1 MAYSCLN
8 FQRAPE
14 GMSSESYIWD
24 LGEAQRGQ
32 VTREGEGAGQR
43 PANALGEVEAAGP
56 ALGSQALEEAS
67 GSSFPCPG
75 SGAVKRSHSR
85 SRSSLHF
92 RILNQG
98 IRNQTP
104 GSPTLGPQR
113 AYQRVPSRLRR
124 DPGGGKGPPSR
135 LSLIPGR

>member
-32 VTREGEGAGQR
+32 VTWEGRGAGQR
-43 PANALGEVEAAGP
+43 PAKARGEVEAAGP
-56 ALGSQALEEAS
+56 ALGSQTLEEAS

-75 SGAVKRSHSR
+75 SGAVRRSHSR
-85 SRSSLHF
+85 SRNSLHF

-98 IRNQTP
+98 IQNQTP
-104 GSPTLGPQR
+104 GVPTRGAWR

-124 DPGGGKGPPSR
+124 DPGEGRGPLPR
-135 LSLIPGR
+135 LLGACP